1 MNLME
6 KSLVNNYGVKF
17 DSLRVIMKKNLK
29 SKNRKN
35 LTDKAGRILVSLFFE
50 YGVVNHQTIVPS
62 LLTASQKQCVA

>member
-29 SKNRKN
+29 CKNRKN
-35 LTDKAGRILVSLFFE
+35 LTDKAGRILVSLFLNME
-50 YGVVNHQTIVPS
+50 
-62 LLTASQKQCVA
+62 

>member
-17 DSLRVIMKKNLK
+17 DSLRVIMIKNLK

-35 LTDKAGRILVSLFFE
+35 LTDKAGRILVSLFLNME
-50 YGVVNHQTIVPS
+50 
-62 LLTASQKQCVA
+62 